1 MAELEF
7 TMNVSAPKK
16 QLFDK
21 ITDYEQYPTYLPDQ
35 LRSVKVIEKN
45 DNVVITEESII
56 FSNYIKK
63 PFEQRTK
70 HLMKNSDTH
79 ESILISG
86 PAEGTIVNVSLKTTD
101 TNSTQVLVKIELKL
115 SWKAKFL
122 LPLIKKWYKR
132 VITTLL
138 YNMNNLAV
146 EELEKNE

>member
-56 FSNYIKK
+56 FSNWLSGKVINLRSKVILNVYTGYRFIAIACNY
-63 PFEQRTK
+63 
-70 HLMKNSDTH
+70 KNN
-79 ESILISG
+79 INRQLI
-86 PAEGTIVNVSLKTTD
+86 
-101 TNSTQVLVKIELKL
+101 VL
-115 SWKAKFL
+115 
-122 LPLIKKWYKR
+122 
-132 VITTLL
+132 
-138 YNMNNLAV
+138 
-146 EELEKNE
+146 